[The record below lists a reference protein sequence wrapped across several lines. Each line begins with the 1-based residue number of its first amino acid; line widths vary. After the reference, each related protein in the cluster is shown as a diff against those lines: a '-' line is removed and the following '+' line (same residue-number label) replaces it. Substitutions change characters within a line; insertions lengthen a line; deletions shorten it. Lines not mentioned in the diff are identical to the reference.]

1 MSEPRPS
8 LKIKLNTGPPRPP
21 IQPAETPTSA
31 MPRLKLNVN
40 KPKAPD
46 VQLLPEPIP
55 ASPAPKPKAPR
66 KPRAKK
72 DKPAR
77 TSNPTPK
84 KRALEESILSDDDHD
99 PIAISSSP
107 PPPKKPKVTIKI
119 KTKGAPSAPVA
130 STPLTSGIR
139 QIKFKGIKGKKLSA
153 SRPKGVGYDSEAED
167 NESDPAI
174 EEDFILRLDTV
185 PDEHRE
191 YVRRAIAEQR
201 FGPKSQGGADIRL
214 RFLRQDGRRAV
225 VSIQGTNYA
234 ASLVDLPCIIEGMKS
249 WDKKAWHKSVDISQ
263 MLLVLGPIKSEEDA
277 YTFPMPKRDI
287 DEKTMQFAHG
297 LTPPMRWVRKRRFR
311 KRINRAAIEDVEQ
324 EVERLL
330 AEDAKALSSTWHMVD
345 EKLLERERERE
356 RARRQQEEAQGEVG
370 DYDEDDA
377 EGEDDDEQY
386 FGDPGESQTAVEDE
400 MPDDFVSELER
411 ALERDEAGPEPS
423 ATTPSQP
430 NNTNAPSPGSFAAD
444 TPMGA
449 ESPAATASKAATSG
463 DEEEESSDED
473 AESMEEVDEDAVE
486 QQQDLMRQR
495 EAIEDLQAAIKSQ
508 EGELERVQNNIL
520 KKKIVAKI
528 QSLRAEL
535 ESKQAAVG
543 DGSED

>member
-1 MSEPRPS
+1 MAEPRPS
-8 LKIKLNTGPPRPP
+8 LKIKLHTGPPRPP

-31 MPRLKLNVN
+31 MPRLKLNFN
-40 KPKAPD
+40 KSKPPD
-46 VQLLPEPIP
+46 VQPLPEPVP
-55 ASPAPKPKAPR
+55 TSPAPKPKAPR

-72 DKPAR
+72 EKPAR

-84 KRALEESILSDDDHD
+84 KRALEESIISDDDND
-99 PIAISSSP
+99 PIPKSSP
-107 PPPKKPKVTIKI
+107 PPAKKPKVTIKI
-119 KTKGAPSAPVA
+119 KTKGAPSAPLT

-153 SRPKGVGYDSEAED
+153 SRPRGVGYDSEAED

-174 EEDFILRLDTV
+174 EEDFILRLDMV
-185 PDEHRE
+185 RDDHRE

-249 WDKKAWHKSVDISQ
+249 WDKKAWHKSVDVSQ
-263 MLLVLGPIKSEEDA
+263 MLLVLGPIKSEEEA
-277 YTFPMPKRDI
+277 YTFPLPKRDL

-330 AEDAKALSSTWHMVD
+330 AEDARAQSSTFHMVD
-345 EKLLERERERE
+345 EKQLERE
-356 RARRQQEEAQGEVG
+356 RARRQQEEAQAEVG
-370 DYDEDDA
+370 DYEEDDA

-386 FGDPGESQTAVEDE
+386 FGETIDSQTVVEDD
-400 MPDDFVSELER
+400 MPDDLVSEFER
-411 ALERDEAGPEPS
+411 ALEGDEAGLELSSSIPVPL
-423 ATTPSQP
+423 

-444 TPMGA
+444 TPTAA
-449 ESPAATASKAATSG
+449 ESPVATASKAATSG

-473 AESMEEVDEDAVE
+473 AESLEEVDEDAVE

-520 KKKIVAKI
+520 KKKLVAKI
-528 QSLRAEL
+528 QSLRADL

>member
-1 MSEPRPS
+1 MAEPRPS

-21 IQPAETPTSA
+21 VQPAETPTPTSA
-31 MPRLKLNVN
+31 MPRLKLNFN
-40 KPKAPD
+40 SKSKAPD
-46 VQLLPEPIP
+46 VQPLPEPVP

-66 KPRAKK
+66 KPRVKK

-84 KRALEESILSDDDHD
+84 KRALEQSILSDDDND
-99 PIAISSSP
+99 PISKSSP

-119 KTKGAPSAPVA
+119 KTKGAPSAPLT
-130 STPLTSGIR
+130 STPLTGGIR

-153 SRPKGVGYDSEAED
+153 SRPRGVGYDSEAED

-174 EEDFILRLDTV
+174 EEDFILRLDMV

-249 WDKKAWHKSVDISQ
+249 WDKKAWHKSVDVSQ
-263 MLLVLGPIKSEEDA
+263 MLLVLGPIKSEEEA
-277 YTFPMPKRDI
+277 STFPLPKRDL

-311 KRINRAAIEDVEQ
+311 KRINRALIEDVEQ

-330 AEDAKALSSTWHMVD
+330 AEDARAQSSTYHMVD
-345 EKLLERERERE
+345 EKLLERD
-356 RARRQQEEAQGEVG
+356 RARRLQEEAQAEVG
-370 DYDEDDA
+370 DYEEDDA

-386 FGDPGESQTAVEDE
+386 LGEPVDSQTAVEDD
-400 MPDDFVSELER
+400 MPDDLVSEFER
-411 ALERDEAGPEPS
+411 ALEGDEAGPEPS
-423 ATTPSQP
+423 ATTPSQLT
-430 NNTNAPSPGSFAAD
+430 NTNAPSPGSFAAD
-444 TPMGA
+444 TPMAA

-473 AESMEEVDEDAVE
+473 AESLDEVDEDAVE

-543 DGSED
+543 DGAED